1 MKNRPSPFFLKLS
14 GAGLSCCFRFIFIYS
29 FNPIV
34 EVKEFYKI
42 LTVIVHAHTHTGN
55 GVLRNRKN
63 GARLKRRAVDQVD
76 RVRIGHVA
84 NYLIRFTSGIVA
96 WLIIEINGNDV
107 WSLRR

>member
-1 MKNRPSPFFLKLS
+1 MKNRPSPFFLELS
-14 GAGLSCCFRFIFIYS
+14 RASLSCRFIFISS
-29 FNPIV
+29 FNSIV
-34 EVKEFYKI
+34 EVSEFYKI
-42 LTVIVHAHTHTGN
+42 LTVNKGN

-63 GARLKRRAVDQVD
+63 DARLKRRAVDQVD

>member
-1 MKNRPSPFFLKLS
+1 MKDRPSHFLLKLS
-14 GAGLSCCFRFIFIYS
+14 LAGLSCCFRFIFISS
-29 FNPIV
+29 FNSIV
-34 EVKEFYKI
+34 EVREFYKI
-42 LTVIVHAHTHTGN
+42 PTVIVHIHKGN
-55 GVLRNRKN
+55 GVLRSSSKN
-63 GARLKRRAVDQVD
+63 GASLKRRAVDQVD

>member
-1 MKNRPSPFFLKLS
+1 MKNRPSPFFLELS
-14 GAGLSCCFRFIFIYS
+14 RTSLSCRFIFISS
-29 FNPIV
+29 FNSIV
-34 EVKEFYKI
+34 EVSEFYKI
-42 LTVIVHAHTHTGN
+42 LTVNKGN

-63 GARLKRRAVDQVD
+63 DARLKRRAVDQVD

>member
-1 MKNRPSPFFLKLS
+1 MKNRPSPFFLELS
-14 GAGLSCCFRFIFIYS
+14 RASLSCRFRFIFISS
-29 FNPIV
+29 FNSIV
-34 EVKEFYKI
+34 DVSEFYKI
-42 LTVIVHAHTHTGN
+42 LTVNKGN

-63 GARLKRRAVDQVD
+63 DARLKRRAVDQVD

>member
-14 GAGLSCCFRFIFIYS
+14 GAGLSCCFRFIFISS
-29 FNPIV
+29 FNSIV
-34 EVKEFYKI
+34 EAREFYKI
-42 LTVIVHAHTHTGN
+42 LTVIVHTHKGN
-55 GVLRNRKN
+55 VVLRNRKN
-63 GARLKRRAVDQVD
+63 GARLRRAVDQVD

-84 NYLIRFTSGIVA
+84 NYLTRFTSGIVA